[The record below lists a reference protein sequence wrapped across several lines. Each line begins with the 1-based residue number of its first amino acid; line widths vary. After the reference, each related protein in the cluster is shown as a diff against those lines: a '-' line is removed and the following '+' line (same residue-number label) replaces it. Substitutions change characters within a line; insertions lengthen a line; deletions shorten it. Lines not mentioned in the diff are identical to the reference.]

1 MIDLKHKNASALLWP
16 IFFIGRRV
24 IFAIGV
30 LFLKEYS
37 LFQIYLFMF
46 STLAVL
52 MMVGLAKPLAT
63 PFENKQELYN
73 NSSILVLI
81 YALLC
86 FTLFVPAPETRY
98 NMGYAMILLT
108 IQNIVIS
115 LIIIGVSPVRQL
127 KLRAKKWC
135 LMRAWRKRNGIKIN
149 LKLGLSRQSTKRFFK
164 N

>member
-1 MIDLKHKNASALLWP
+1 MQLFILPCVILFHLCPNNKKLKKSRFMDRFGPIYDMIDLKHKNASALLWP

-63 PFENKQELYN
+63 PFENK
-73 NSSILVLI
+73 
-81 YALLC
+81 
-86 FTLFVPAPETRY
+86 
-98 NMGYAMILLT
+98 
-108 IQNIVIS
+108 
-115 LIIIGVSPVRQL
+115 
-127 KLRAKKWC
+127 
-135 LMRAWRKRNGIKIN
+135 
-149 LKLGLSRQSTKRFFK
+149 
-164 N
+164 